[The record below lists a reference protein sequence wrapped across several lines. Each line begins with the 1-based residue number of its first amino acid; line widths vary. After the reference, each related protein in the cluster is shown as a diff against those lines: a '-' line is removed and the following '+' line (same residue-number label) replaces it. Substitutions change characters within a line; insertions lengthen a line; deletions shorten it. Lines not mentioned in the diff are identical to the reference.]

1 VRLWRLRRRPH
12 LDLPVA
18 ASKCYERAMSTAV
31 GFIGLG
37 VMGRAMARRLLK
49 AGHRVTVYNR
59 TAARCQ
65 PLVAEGARA
74 AATPREAA
82 AGNAVVISV
91 VTDSPDVHEVLLG
104 PEGAALGAAP
114 GTLFIDMSTIAPEA
128 AREIGGALTARGHRF
143 LDAPVTGG
151 DVGAREGTLSILVGG
166 EAAVLEEARGLLS
179 AMGKR
184 ITHCGGAGAGQTVK
198 ACNQILCA
206 LNMIGVV
213 EALQLARLGGLDPKV
228 VLEALAPGAGGSW
241 AFEKLGPRIAA
252 GDFAPGF
259 MVKLIQK
266 DLRIVQQLARSVG
279 LPLDG
284 TALAQRLFAEN
295 EAHGEGE
302 LGTQAMY
309 KVLGR
314 RSPA

>member
-1 VRLWRLRRRPH
+1 M
-12 LDLPVA
+12 D
-18 ASKCYERAMSTAV
+18 V

-37 VMGRAMARRLLK
+37 VMGASMARRLLQ

-65 PLVAEGARA
+65 PLVAAGARVA
-74 AATPREAA
+74 QTPRDAA

-91 VTDSPDVHEVLLG
+91 VTDSPDVEQVLLG
-104 PEGAALGAAP
+104 PEGAVLGAAP

-128 AREIGGALTARGHRF
+128 ARTIGQTLAARGHRF

-166 EAAVLEEARGLLS
+166 DAGALEEARGLLS

-184 ITHCGGAGAGQTVK
+184 ITHCGGPGAGQTVK

-206 LNMIGVV
+206 MNLVGVV
-213 EALQLARLGGLDPKV
+213 EALHLARLGGLDQKV

-241 AFEKLGPRIAA
+241 AFEKLGPRIAS

-266 DLRIVQQLARSVG
+266 DLRIVQELARSVA

-284 TALAQRLFAEN
+284 TALAQRLFADN
-295 EAHGEGE
+295 EAHGEGD

-309 KVLGR
+309 KVLAR
-314 RSPA
+314 RAPS